1 MERRILGYGEIQ
13 TWTLIFDGNKV
24 TLNFE
29 NTDGAKAELRGRR
42 SNDVDGAHFADRLRL
57 RKAFERAVKLE
68 SPAQMLLINTIVSTF
83 PADFKFRKRPRCGL
97 QVDCNWGEQK
107 Q

>member
-29 NTDGAKAELRGRR
+29 NTDGAKAELRG
-42 SNDVDGAHFADRLRL
+42 
-57 RKAFERAVKLE
+57 E
-68 SPAQMLLINTIVSTF
+68 TI
-83 PADFKFRKRPRCGL
+83 
-97 QVDCNWGEQK
+97 E
-107 Q
+107 

>member
-1 MERRILGYGEIQ
+1 MTLTGRISPIGCGS
-13 TWTLIFDGNKV
+13 
-24 TLNFE
+24 
-29 NTDGAKAELRGRR
+29 GR
-42 SNDVDGAHFADRLRL
+42 L
-57 RKAFERAVKLE
+57 FERAVKLE
-68 SPAQMLLINTIVSTF
+68 SPAQMLLINTIASTF